1 MNKKFEHGK
10 RYLFK
15 HEIEETIKATA
26 MIIGVH
32 GSQRFFDKFQF
43 KVPSLNDAIIFEM
56 FQKFVIVAFENF

>member
-1 MNKKFEHGK
+1 MSTIMMQRQKRPSMNKKFEHGK

-32 GSQRFFDKFQF
+32 GSQRFSLTNFNLKFL
-43 KVPSLNDAIIFEM
+43 P
-56 FQKFVIVAFENF
+56 

>member
-1 MNKKFEHGK
+1 MMQRQKRPSMNKKFEHGK

-32 GSQRFFDKFQF
+32 GSLRFSLTNFNLKFL
-43 KVPSLNDAIIFEM
+43 P
-56 FQKFVIVAFENF
+56 